1 MLPVLARMLG
11 PWSDRAALA
20 GKRRTLLA
28 IYVVMGIAVAVV
40 TAVVFSAG
48 QDLDAEKPLAGGY
61 DLPKPDPCLGASF
74 DLRQSGEFVNIEN
87 SDGSLS
93 GALRDEDGHLTGDV
107 TCVSDGTA
115 GLDARAGER
124 ALEGTIGGRPLDA
137 ALTRDPP
144 APGPR

>member
-1 MLPVLARMLG
+1 MLPVLARTLG
-11 PWSDRAALA
+11 PVSDRAALA

-61 DLPKPDPCLGASF
+61 DLPKADPCLGAGFALGATF
-74 DLRQSGEFVNIEN
+74 DPRQAGEFVNIEN

-115 GLDARAGER
+115 G
-124 ALEGTIGGRPLDA
+124 
-137 ALTRDPP
+137 
-144 APGPR
+144 